1 MKFSRAALRDL
12 AKNFDL
18 FDFQDI
24 LIYSTIRFMCLELK
38 LNPRSLTLSCKV
50 YSFPIKQSKPVIG
63 VRMPATVLCLGAVE
77 AGKTTFLRR
86 LQAIQKQKSGRSDEE
101 LPLQLQPTTGI
112 SHYAFQFKTAKE
124 RRDSSLEVS
133 CLNWQFSKSSSGPN
147 QLLIKEFGGSLA
159 PAWIGYLRSTLA
171 ASSSSSSHQGP
182 SDIKAVLFAIDLS
195 NPAKLAES
203 GVHLVEV
210 LQFVK
215 TADKE
220 GHIKFLILFT
230 KADLVENL
238 DKSLRQTEALL
249 RLNFLS
255 QSHNFN
261 FEVLTISSETDF
273 GLCELEEYLTRLLLL
288 PSQK

>member
-1 MKFSRAALRDL
+1 MKFSRAVLRDF

-50 YSFPIKQSKPVIG
+50 YSFPIKQSKPVVIG

-86 LQAIQKQKSGRSDEE
+86 LQAIQKQESERSDEE

-171 ASSSSSSHQGP
+171 ASSSSHQGP

-273 GLCELEEYLTRLLLL
+273 GLCELEEYLTRLLL

>member
-159 PAWIGYLRSTLA
+159 PAWIGYLQSTLA
-171 ASSSSSSHQGP
+171 AASS
-182 SDIKAVLFAIDLS
+182 DNIKAVLFAIDLS

-273 GLCELEEYLTRLLLL
+273 GLCELEEYLTRLLL